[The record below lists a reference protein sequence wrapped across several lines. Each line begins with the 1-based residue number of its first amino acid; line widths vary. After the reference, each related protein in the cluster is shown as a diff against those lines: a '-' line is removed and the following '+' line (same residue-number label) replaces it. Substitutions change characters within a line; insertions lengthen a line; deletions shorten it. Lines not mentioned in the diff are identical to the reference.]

1 MMDLQEQGQVADS
14 ALPVTAFRA
23 HLALGRGFADEAAQD
38 DLLRAVLR
46 AAIRTVEGRISKV
59 LLTRSFVLRLACWRS
74 GAAQTLPLAP
84 VSDVAQ
90 VALIDRTG
98 AVAVLSPARWHLQ
111 RDAHRPR
118 VVASAGLWPAI
129 PAQGAVE
136 ITFDAGFGPDWADV
150 PADLVQAVF
159 LLATRYYEHRG
170 GAEAEISPD
179 VVALIAPYRSIR
191 LFGGGA

>member
-1 MMDLQEQGQVADS
+1 MDLLELGPVADS
-14 ALPVTAFRA
+14 ALPVTALRA

-46 AAIRTVEGRISKV
+46 AAIRAIEGRISKV
-59 LLTRSFVLRLACWRS
+59 LLTRSFKLRLARWRS

-84 VSDVAQ
+84 VTDVAQ

-98 AVAVLSPARWHLQ
+98 AAVVVSPTRWHLH

-118 VVASAGLWPAI
+118 IVASAALLPTI
-129 PAQGAVE
+129 PSQGAVE

-150 PADLVQAVF
+150 PADLAQAVF
-159 LLATRYYEHRG
+159 LLATRLYEHRG
-170 GAEAEISPD
+170 GAEAGITPD
-179 VVALIAPYRSIR
+179 VAALVAPYRSVR
-191 LFGGGA
+191 LFGGAA